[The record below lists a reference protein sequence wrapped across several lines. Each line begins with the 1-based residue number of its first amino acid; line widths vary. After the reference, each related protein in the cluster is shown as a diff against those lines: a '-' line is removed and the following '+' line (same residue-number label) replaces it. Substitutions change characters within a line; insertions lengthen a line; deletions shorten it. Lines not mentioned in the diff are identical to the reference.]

1 MSEPNAYST
10 PSTYDAGMFRGDSRI
25 HWSAVIAGIFA
36 AMAAMAILSVL
47 GLAVGLTAA
56 EVRGYG
62 GYAWGT
68 GVWGVAVAL
77 ISFCFG
83 GWFAAR
89 VAGVHRDS
97 NATLNGVMVWI
108 VAIPLMLLFYSGTI
122 GIAAASHRTDAAM
135 TASDRYDSAMTSS
148 DRTTTTVDPAKLA
161 WGTLV
166 AMLLGLGAAALG
178 GYLATG
184 TIHFNLNLHRNPHP
198 YAGTQTYGTGYV
210 PPSNPNN
217 PSGTNPPGPVI

>member
-10 PSTYDAGMFRGDSRI
+10 PSTYDAGNPKSDSRI
-25 HWSAVIAGIFA
+25 HWGAVIAGIFA
-36 AMAAMAILSVL
+36 AMAAMALLSVL

-62 GYAWGT
+62 GYAWGS
-68 GVWGVAVAL
+68 GAWGVAVAL

-89 VAGVHRDS
+89 VAGVHLDR
-97 NATLNGVMVWI
+97 NATLNGAMVWI

-122 GIAAASHRTDAAM
+122 GVANYHRTDAAV
-135 TASDRYDSAMTSS
+135 TASDRYDSAITSS
-148 DRTTTTVDPAKLA
+148 DRAPMTADPAKLA
-161 WGTLV
+161 WGTLI

-184 TIHFNLNLHRNPHP
+184 TIHFNLNVHRNPHP
-198 YAGTQTYGTGYV
+198 FGGTSASYGSGYV
-210 PPSNPNN
+210 PPSNPT
-217 PSGTNPPGPVI
+217 GTNPPGPVI